1 VPAFWC
7 VRDWDSPLSWQIY
20 ELYMLVLVL
29 VLPLTIMAGA
39 YARIAR
45 EIWRVTFMRS
55 ALMNIRY
62 ITQHFVKLW
71 LLMYILSEYTSDYT
85 RSSSGINRRMS
96 EFQSQQ
102 QQTSSFISYIPRE
115 VIDVG
120 NQINSNITAAP

>member
-1 VPAFWC
+1 
-7 VRDWDSPLSWQIY
+7 
-20 ELYMLVLVL
+20 
-29 VLPLTIMAGA
+29 MAGA